1 MFEAYIIDMST
12 MLEAVPQAV
21 QQLMSQLTPQ
31 ERNEILQMDEKLVQR
46 HIETKLRHHQAVQ
59 RFLNEKESSERQ
71 RASLQ
76 QQLEEAKR
84 ENAHLHAEAEQL
96 FTAMTQ
102 KVAEVDHLKKQV
114 DEFNLK
120 KQPGELARRCRD
132 EISRLKGEEAK
143 LNQNAAASGSSFLWH
158 GTEFSCSEYV
168 NQFVELNTRAGLLSK
183 AESTLLSKKPQ

>member
-1 MFEAYIIDMST
+1 MSAV
-12 MLEAVPQAV
+12 LEASSQAV
-21 QQLMSQLTPQ
+21 QQLMSQLKKE
-31 ERNEILQMDEKLVQR
+31 ERDDILKTDQHLVQR
-46 HIETKLRHHQAVQ
+46 HIETKLRHYQPVQ

-84 ENAHLHAEAEQL
+84 ENEYLHAEAKQL

-102 KVAEVDHLKKQV
+102 KVAEVEPLKKQV

-143 LNQNAAASGSSFLWH
+143 LNQDAAASGSSFLWH